1 MIVASLYATS
11 KKQINKLE
19 RRIIKEGYELLDE
32 DKFAGRGGLESLRYK
47 AAKGRIEKIYVYS
60 PEDLAKEFKDQ
71 VNLLREFWKSG
82 VEIIFVSEKV
92 RVAVTEDLIS
102 FSSSYCC

>member
-1 MIVASLYATS
+1 M
-11 KKQINKLE
+11 KN
-19 RRIIKEGYELLDE
+19 RIIKEGHNLLE
-32 DKFAGRGGLESLRYK
+32 ENEFIGKAELESLRYK
-47 AAKGRIEKIYVYS
+47 IAKGRIEKMYVYS

-82 VEIIFVSEKV
+82 IDVIFVSEKV

-102 FSSSYCC
+102 FRSSYG